1 MKMEH
6 FCSISCLQKPS
17 VLSLTWLVLPPDRYS
32 TTKTITQMS
41 LIIWL
46 QRVELI
52 LYLWYLKNTNYISY
66 IKNNNAHKNISF
78 TYYSSFF
85 IFKSMSH
92 PLHLLGCP
100 KQRVQDSIFLS
111 CFYSK
116 LDSQKFF
123 MYYWDLCGSFA
134 NELSNSRKHL
144 EEYFP
149 WA

>member
-41 LIIWL
+41 LILWL

-78 TYYSSFF
+78 TYYSSFV

-92 PLHLLGCP
+92 PLQLLGCP

-123 MYYWDLCGSFA
+123 MYNWDLCGSFA